1 MFKKKRRL
9 APFPCANLL
18 LLRLLMMA
26 RFLQFKKAITVIILT
41 VLFLLSLFS
50 CGGDKEKNE
59 TRKVFSYN
67 ELTGITSLDPAAAR
81 TFEHIWVVNQLFN
94 GLVQMNDNLQVEP
107 CIAKSWKIS
116 EDGKSYTFT
125 LRNDVLFHEN
135 EFLTGGKAR
144 KVVAADFLY
153 SFNRL
158 YDPKVSS
165 AMSLL
170 DNVDKARGFE
180 APNDTTFIINLKES
194 FSPFLGI
201 LTMKYFSVVPQEVVE
216 HFGED
221 FRKHPVGTGPFT
233 FKLWEEGTKLV
244 MLKNTAYFEKD
255 EAGQPLP
262 YLDAVS
268 VSFIKDKETGFM
280 QFMKGDID
288 MISGLDAFTPNEV
301 LDDKGGLKPF
311 YKEKF
316 DLQNQPY
323 LKTDYLGFLI
333 DDKAPS
339 VKNNPILKR
348 AVRRAIN
355 YAIDREKLIKHFRNN
370 LGIPATAGFIP
381 GGLPS
386 FNAQVVKGYNYNPDK
401 ARDLL
406 LEAGYP
412 DGKGLPEIS
421 LFTTET
427 YLEMFEFIQAQL
439 AEVNIKV
446 KIEVEKASVLTPAIA
461 NNEIPFFR
469 KSWIGD
475 YPDEENFM
483 SLFYS
488 KNFSPKGFNYTHYS
502 NALFD
507 KMYDEARN
515 CLNDSIKKTLYQ
527 KMDQMLMDDAPI
539 VPLYYD
545 EVVRLVSKKVD
556 GLTTNP
562 MNLLNLKRVRKN

>member
-1 MFKKKRRL
+1 MRLKKT
-9 APFPCANLL
+9 
-18 LLRLLMMA
+18 
-26 RFLQFKKAITVIILT
+26 ITVILLLA
-41 VLFLLSLFS
+41 LFLLSLFS
-50 CGGDKEKNE
+50 CGDDKNKNE
-59 TRKVFSYN
+59 TRTVFRYN
-67 ELTGITSLDPAAAR
+67 EHAGITSLDPAASR
-81 TFEHIWVVNQLFN
+81 NFEHNWVINQLYN
-94 GLVQMNDNLQVEP
+94 GLVQMNDVLEIQP
-107 CIAKSWKIS
+107 CLAKSWNIS
-116 EDGKSYTFT
+116 EDGKTYTFI
-125 LRNDVLFHEN
+125 LRNDVMFHEN
-135 EFLTGGKAR
+135 EVFGDKKTR
-144 KVVAADFLY
+144 KVTALDFVY

-158 YDPKVSS
+158 FDAKVSS

-180 APNDTTFIINLKES
+180 APNDSTFVINLKES

-201 LTMKYFSVVPQEVVE
+201 LTMKYFSVVAKEAVE
-216 HFGED
+216 KYGDD
-221 FRKHPVGTGPFT
+221 FRKHPVGTGPFV
-233 FKLWEEGTKLV
+233 FKLWEEGTQLIL
-244 MLKNTAYFEKD
+244 LKNEHYFEGDGEEK
-255 EAGQPLP
+255 LP

-268 VSFIKDKETGFM
+268 ISFIKDKETGFM

-301 LDDKGGLKPF
+301 LDDKGKLKPF
-311 YKEKF
+311 YADKF
-316 DLQNQPY
+316 VLQTQPY

-333 DDKAPS
+333 DEKEEA

-348 AVRRAIN
+348 AIRRAIN
-355 YAIDREKLIKHFRNN
+355 YAIDREKLIKHFRRN
-370 LGIPATAGFIP
+370 LGIPATSGFIP
-381 GGLPS
+381 GGLSS
-386 FNAQVVKGYNYNPDK
+386 FDPKIVKGYTYNPDK

-412 DGKGLPEIS
+412 DGKGLPEIT
-421 LFTTET
+421 LYTTET

-439 AEVNIKV
+439 ADANIKV
-446 KIEVEKASVLTPAIA
+446 KIEVEKAEVLTPAVKD
-461 NNEIPFFR
+461 NKVPFFR
-469 KSWIGD
+469 KSWVGD

-488 KNFSPKGFNYTHYS
+488 KNFSPKGYNYTHYS
-502 NALFD
+502 NAVFD
-507 KMYDEARN
+507 KLFEQARVT
-515 CLNDSIKKTLYQ
+515 LNDSTRRTLYQ